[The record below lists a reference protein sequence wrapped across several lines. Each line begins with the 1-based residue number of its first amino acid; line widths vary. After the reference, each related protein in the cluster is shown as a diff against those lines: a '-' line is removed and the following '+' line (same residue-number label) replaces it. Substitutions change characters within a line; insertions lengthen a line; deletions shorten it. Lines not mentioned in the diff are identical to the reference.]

1 MLQHNRKII
10 SLITAGVLLGSLVG
24 CGVDIN
30 QVRQVPIARTV
41 TGSKLPQNSP
51 GLEFTRLV
59 YALPEGSD
67 YHMGGIGIKCLPLNQ
82 ERWTSD
88 KAGST
93 DAVIQRVK
101 QAMREGGASFVGDD
115 AGLFPNAPRVSA
127 DLQIAARV
135 YAIELKTCQN
145 LIGMQGAANVKVEW
159 QIFSRRA
166 NAVVLTTTTEGSFKQ
181 SEHNQTTATVIR
193 DRAIEAAAANLNADS
208 RYREFMMREAGRG

>member
-1 MLQHNRKII
+1 MLQQKRKII
-10 SLITAGVLLGSLVG
+10 PLIAAGVLLGSLVG

-30 QVRQVPIARTV
+30 QVRQVPVARTV
-41 TGSKLPQNSP
+41 TAGKLPQNAP

-59 YALPEGSD
+59 YSLPDGSD

-82 ERWTSD
+82 ERWSAD
-88 KAGST
+88 KAGPT
-93 DAVIQRVK
+93 DAVVQRVK
-101 QAMREGGASFVGDD
+101 QAMREGGANFVGDD
-115 AGLFPNAPRVSA
+115 AGLFPNAPRPSA

-135 YAIELKTCQN
+135 YAIELKTCAN
-145 LIGMQGAANVKVEW
+145 LSGMQGAADVKVEW
-159 QIFSRRA
+159 QIYSRRA